1 MRHRSRRAWDARSG
15 HHHARRH
22 TDGAPRAHQS
32 SSAGGLFETK
42 TATDRF
48 ATRQE
53 LGGIT
58 THDISFAVGE
68 APFAQER
75 ARCGQT
81 VPTRA
86 RDRGFRWATL
96 ISRGCPRPTPRV
108 CRKTVSNFAFA
119 RVPTPIHRLAEPSRA
134 RLGTRAFG
142 GSGDLVPSWP
152 APRIPGP
159 TQLPTADLALRP
171 LHRAGLVAGPRN
183 GGVRY
188 ARLRERLHFTP
199 QGFRGM
205 ASPTEGEPISAAQGV
220 F

>member
-86 RDRGFRWATL
+86 RDRGFRSTTLNPSVTSPHARASATL
-96 ISRGCPRPTPRV
+96 ARPPKCSVACRRKADRRRRVEEAFLASASARAAVVSKPFWLCSPLASGGDGVAHTCVQGCDSGGRDF
-108 CRKTVSNFAFA
+108 VSF
-119 RVPTPIHRLAEPSRA
+119 
-134 RLGTRAFG
+134 
-142 GSGDLVPSWP
+142 
-152 APRIPGP
+152 
-159 TQLPTADLALRP
+159 
-171 LHRAGLVAGPRN
+171 
-183 GGVRY
+183 
-188 ARLRERLHFTP
+188 
-199 QGFRGM
+199 
-205 ASPTEGEPISAAQGV
+205 
-220 F
+220 